1 MAKRR
6 KTSKSRAPADN
17 EGATRFDLDL
27 FLQLNKEYKNK
38 PVRETVRQADRKSR
52 GLHAEERAAM
62 LGERMGVRGVRV
74 LEVGCWRGDLPAVL
88 ARDYECEVVGVDI
101 QEYPAWK
108 EFDHPN
114 LTLRVLDIGL
124 EHDLE
129 PESFDC
135 IVSLVA
141 WEHVQHPYS
150 TLKACRN
157 LLKPRGRFYLR
168 ANLYRGPLAS
178 HRYRDVYFPWPHLLF
193 TDEVFEQFYQHEGMR
208 PRRPSWVN
216 KLTYPHYLLFFE
228 MTGFAIEQE
237 WLASRPL
244 DEEFYKRFEDVLS
257 RYPVLDLTT
266 DFFDVLLSKPD
277 VAIPTP
283 AVRGTAGYGG
293 MERDLAQRR
302 QHVADLLKLVEQE
315 RDELTETKWQLQEEL
330 AARQATEEQVGAL
343 HEQIAACEDQIQAC
357 EEQIR
362 ACERQAA
369 ADARQIKENT
379 ETIAAQA
386 EQIREYEAEST
397 ALKRELSQID
407 AATDEVAATLPSWV
421 APADTTALGLR
432 RVASVLRRRPYRLA
446 WRLSQRP
453 RDLKYWL
460 TLPLDIVR
468 IAMRRDGESHTA

>member
-6 KTSKSRAPADN
+6 KSSRGRAAAES

-27 FLQLNKEYKNK
+27 FLQLNKEYKGK

-52 GLHAEERAAM
+52 GLHAQERAAM
-62 LGERMGVRGVRV
+62 LEERMGVRGMRV

-88 ARDYECEVVGVDI
+88 ARDYECEVVGVDV
-101 QEYPAWK
+101 QEYSAWK

-114 LTLRVLDIGL
+114 LSLRVLDIGL

-150 TLKACRN
+150 TLKACKD

-193 TDEVFEQFYQHEGMR
+193 TDEVFEQFYRHEGMR

-228 MTGFAIEQE
+228 MTGFSIEQE

-244 DEEFYKRFEDVLS
+244 DEKFYKRFEDVLS
-257 RYPVLDLTT
+257 RYPILDLTT
-266 DFFDVLLSKPD
+266 DFFDVLLTKPD
-277 VAIPTP
+277 VALPTP
-283 AVRGTAGYGG
+283 AVSGTLGYGG
-293 MERDLAQRR
+293 SERDLAQRR
-302 QHVADLLKLVEQE
+302 QRAADLLKLIEQE
-315 RDELTETKWQLQEEL
+315 RDELTETRWQLREEL
-330 AARQATEEQVGAL
+330 ATRQAMEGQVVAL
-343 HEQIAACEDQIQAC
+343 QERIAACEGQIQ
-357 EEQIR
+357 
-362 ACERQAA
+362 
-369 ADARQIKENT
+369 ENA
-379 ETIAAQA
+379 ETIAAQV
-386 EQIREYEAEST
+386 EQIREYEAESS

-407 AATDEVAATLPSWV
+407 AATDDVAASLPSWV

-432 RVASVLRRRPYRLA
+432 RAASVLKRRPYRLA

-468 IAMRRDGESHTA
+468 IAMRRDGGSHTA